1 MGFKKY
7 IVFSVLFIG
16 VIYGYTF
23 SLELGDYKVTILDIS
38 LLLPV
43 AVWIILPLAILFI
56 ATVGHILFYGLI
68 NAFKQRAINKDK
80 ETMITLIKSNL
91 LEKNPPKRFKTKAF
105 KELSAVISQFKLNVK
120 ESTFSS
126 SDAELNN
133 LIANIQDI
141 KAGKFVTDKSIK
153 LNEISDLANQN
164 LLNKVNEQP
173 DFAVDVLK
181 KVENYAPN
189 VVRQSFINVINEKTM
204 TTIKKLYKN
213 VKLDKELARM
223 LFEKDAANN
232 EFGFSS
238 EEISKIVKDL
248 DYTTEDY
255 LALAR
260 NYESILQPDQIIAL
274 FEKLSSEIDASTP
287 AYLHVLF
294 EYEMIDKV
302 REIVDTTPEGE
313 YTSFKALLDLKDA
326 GKHYDLESI
335 SYK

>member
-16 VIYGYTF
+16 IIYGYAF

-43 AVWIILPLAILFI
+43 AVWIILPLVVLFI
-56 ATVGHILFYGLI
+56 ATIGHILFYGLI
-68 NAFKQRAINKDK
+68 NIFRQRAINKDK

-105 KELSAVISQFKLNVK
+105 KELSSIISQLKLTVND
-120 ESTFSS
+120 STFSS

-133 LIANIQDI
+133 LIAAIQDI
-141 KAGKFVTDKSIK
+141 KAGKHVVDKSLK
-153 LNEISDLANQN
+153 ISEMSELANQN
-164 LLNKVNEQP
+164 LLNKVNDQI
-173 DFAVDVLK
+173 DFSVEVLK

-189 VVRQSFINVINEKTM
+189 IVRQAFINVLNEKSM

-213 VKLDKELARM
+213 IKLDKDLAKR

-232 EFGFSS
+232 DFGFTS

-255 LALAR
+255 IALAK
-260 NYESILQPDQIIAL
+260 NYESILQPDQIIEL
-274 FEKLSSEIDASTP
+274 FEKLSTEIDESTP

-313 YTSFKALLDLKDA
+313 FTSFKALLDLKDA

>member
-7 IVFSVLFIG
+7 IVFSALFIG

-23 SLELGDYKVTILDIS
+23 SLELGDFKVTLFDIS
-38 LLLPV
+38 LLLPI
-43 AVWIILPLAILFI
+43 AVWIIAPLVVLFI

-68 NAFKQRAINKDK
+68 NAFKQRAIDKDK

-105 KELSAVISQFKLNVK
+105 KELSAIISQLKLNVK
-120 ESTFSS
+120 DSNFTS
-126 SDAELNN
+126 SDSELNF

-141 KAGKFVTDKSIK
+141 KAGKFVSDKSLK
-153 LNEISDLANQN
+153 LNERSELSNQN
-164 LLNKVNEQP
+164 LINKVNEQI
-173 DFAVDVLK
+173 DFSVEVLK
-181 KVENYAPN
+181 KSENYPQN
-189 VVRQSFINVINEKTM
+189 IVRQSFINVINEKSM
-204 TTIKKLYKN
+204 TTVKKLYKN
-213 VKLDKELARM
+213 IKLDKDLARR

-232 EFGFSS
+232 EFGFTS

-248 DYTTEDY
+248 EYTTEDY

-274 FEKLSSEIDASTP
+274 FEKLSEEIDASTP

>member
-7 IVFSVLFIG
+7 IVFSVLFTG
-16 VIYGYTF
+16 LIYGYTF
-23 SLELGDYKVTILDIS
+23 SLELGDFKITILGIS
-38 LLLPV
+38 LLLPI
-43 AVWIILPLAILFI
+43 AVWIILPLVFLFI
-56 ATVGHILFYGLI
+56 ATIGHILFYGLI
-68 NAFKQRAINKDK
+68 NVFKQRAINKDK
-80 ETMITLIKSNL
+80 ETIITLVKSNL

-105 KELSAVISQFKLNVK
+105 KELSTILSQLKLNVK
-120 ESTFSS
+120 DNTFTS

-141 KAGKFVTDKSIK
+141 NAGKYVSNKSLK
-153 LNEISDLANQN
+153 LNEMSNLANQN
-164 LLNKVNEQP
+164 LINKVNEQA
-173 DFAVDVLK
+173 DFAVDVVK
-181 KVENYAPN
+181 KAENYAPN
-189 VVRQSFINVINEKTM
+189 IVRQSFINIINEKSM

-213 VKLDKELARM
+213 IKLDKDLARR

-232 EFGFSS
+232 VFGFSP

-248 DYTTEDY
+248 EYTTEDY

-302 REIVDTTPEGE
+302 REIVDTAQEGE
-313 YTSFKALLDLKDA
+313 YSSFKALLDLKDA

>member
-7 IVFSVLFIG
+7 IVFSALFIA

-38 LLLPV
+38 LVLPIT
-43 AVWIILPLAILFI
+43 VWIILPLFVLFL
-56 ATVGHILFYGLI
+56 ATVAHILFYGLI
-68 NAFKQRAINKDK
+68 NAFKQRAINKDI

-105 KELSAVISQFKLNVK
+105 KELSAVFSQLKLNVK
-120 ESTFSS
+120 DSTFSS

-133 LIANIQDI
+133 LIASIQDI
-141 KAGKFVTDKSIK
+141 KAGKYVTSKSLK
-153 LNEISDLANQN
+153 LNEMSGLANQN
-164 LLNKVNEQP
+164 LINKVNEQV
-173 DFAVDVLK
+173 DFSVEVLK
-181 KVENYAPN
+181 KVENFAPN
-189 VVRQSFINVINEKTM
+189 VVRQSFINVIDSKSM

-213 VKLDKELARM
+213 VKLDKELARR

-248 DYTTEDY
+248 EYTTEDY

-274 FEKLSSEIDASTP
+274 FEKLSEEIDESTP

>member
-7 IVFSVLFIG
+7 IVFSVLFIAA
-16 VIYGYTF
+16 IYGYTF
-23 SLELGDYKVTILDIS
+23 SLELGDYRVTILDIS
-38 LLLPV
+38 LTLPV
-43 AVWIILPLAILFI
+43 AAWIILPLVLLFL
-56 ATVGHILFYGLI
+56 ATIGHILFYGLI
-68 NAFKQRAINKDK
+68 NVFRQRSINKDQ

-91 LEKNPPKRFKTKAF
+91 LEKKNTKRFKTKGF
-105 KELSAVISQFKLNVK
+105 KDLSAVLSQFNFSIKDT
-120 ESTFSS
+120 SFSS
-126 SDAELNN
+126 KDEELNK
-133 LIANIQDI
+133 LVANIQDI
-141 KAGKFVTDKSIK
+141 KSGTYVTDKSLK
-153 LNEISDLANQN
+153 LNEVSSLANIN
-164 LLNKVNEQP
+164 MLNKVNEQT
-173 DFAVDVLK
+173 DFAVEVLK
-181 KVENYAPN
+181 KPENFSAN
-189 VVRQSFINVINEKTM
+189 VIRQSFINVLNDKTM

-232 EFGFSS
+232 EFGFTSD
-238 EEISKIVKDL
+238 EISKIVKDL
-248 DYTTEDY
+248 EYTTEDY

-260 NYESILQPDQIIAL
+260 NYESILQPDQIIVL
-274 FEKLSSEIDASTP
+274 FEKLSSEIDESTP

-313 YTSFKALLDLKDA
+313 YSAFKALLDLKDS

>member
-16 VIYGYTF
+16 IIYGYAF
-23 SLELGDYKVTILDIS
+23 SLELGDYKVTILEIS
-38 LLLPV
+38 VLLPV
-43 AVWIILPLAILFI
+43 AVWIILPLVILFI
-56 ATVGHILFYGLI
+56 ATIGHILFYGLI
-68 NAFKQRAINKDK
+68 NIFRQRAINKDK

-105 KELSAVISQFKLNVK
+105 KELSSIISQLKLTVND
-120 ESTFSS
+120 STFSS

-133 LIANIQDI
+133 LIAAIQDI
-141 KAGKFVTDKSIK
+141 KAGKHVVDKSLK
-153 LNEISDLANQN
+153 ISEMSELANQN
-164 LLNKVNEQP
+164 LLNKVNDQI
-173 DFAVDVLK
+173 DFSVEVLK

-189 VVRQSFINVINEKTM
+189 IVRQAFINVLNEKSM

-213 VKLDKELARM
+213 IKLDKDLAKR

-232 EFGFSS
+232 DFGFTS

-255 LALAR
+255 IALAK
-260 NYESILQPDQIIAL
+260 NYEAILQPDQIIEL
-274 FEKLSSEIDASTP
+274 FEKLSTEIDASTP

-313 YTSFKALLDLKDA
+313 YSSFKALLDLKDA

>member
-16 VIYGYTF
+16 LIYGYTF

-43 AVWIILPLAILFI
+43 AVWIIVPIVVLFI
-56 ATVGHILFYGLI
+56 ATIGHILFYGLI
-68 NAFKQRAINKDK
+68 NVFKQRAINKDK
-80 ETMITLIKSNL
+80 ESMMTLIKANL
-91 LEKNPPKRFKTKAF
+91 LEKTPPKRFKTKAF

-141 KAGKFVTDKSIK
+141 KAGKFVIDKSLK
-153 LNEISDLANQN
+153 LNEMSELSNQN
-164 LLNKVNEQP
+164 LINKVNEQP

-189 VVRQSFINVINEKTM
+189 IVRQSFINVINEKSM

-213 VKLDKELARM
+213 VKLDKELARR

-238 EEISKIVKDL
+238 EELSKIVKDL
-248 DYTTEDY
+248 EYTTEDY

-274 FEKLSSEIDASTP
+274 FEKLSSEIDESTP

-302 REIVDTTPEGE
+302 REIVDATPEGE
-313 YTSFKALLDLKDA
+313 YSSFKALLDLKDA

>member
-16 VIYGYTF
+16 AIYGYTF
-23 SLELGDYKVTILDIS
+23 SLELGDFKVTILDIS
-38 LLLPV
+38 LLLPI
-43 AVWIILPLAILFI
+43 AVWIIVPLVVLFI
-56 ATVGHILFYGLI
+56 ATIGHILFYGLI
-68 NAFKQRAINKDK
+68 NVFKQRAINKDK

-105 KELSAVISQFKLNVK
+105 KELSAVVSQLKLNVK
-120 ESTFSS
+120 DSTFSS
-126 SDAELNN
+126 SDSELNS
-133 LIANIQDI
+133 LIASIQDI
-141 KAGKFVTDKSIK
+141 KAGKYIADKSLK
-153 LNEISDLANQN
+153 LSEISELANQN
-164 LLNKVNEQP
+164 LINKVNEQP
-173 DFAVDVLK
+173 DFSVEVLK

-189 VVRQSFINVINEKTM
+189 VVRQSFINVINEKSM

-213 VKLDKELARM
+213 VKLDKELARR

-248 DYTTEDY
+248 EYTTEDY

-274 FEKLSSEIDASTP
+274 FEKLSEEIDASTP

-302 REIVDTTPEGE
+302 REIVDVTPEGE
-313 YTSFKALLDLKDA
+313 YSSFKALLDLKDA

>member
-16 VIYGYTF
+16 IIYGYAF

-38 LLLPV
+38 VLLPV
-43 AVWIILPLAILFI
+43 AVWIILPLVILFI
-56 ATVGHILFYGLI
+56 ATIGHILFYGLI
-68 NAFKQRAINKDK
+68 NIFRQRAINKDK

-105 KELSAVISQFKLNVK
+105 KELSSIISQLKLTVND
-120 ESTFSS
+120 STFSS

-133 LIANIQDI
+133 LIAAIQDI
-141 KAGKFVTDKSIK
+141 KAGKHVVDKSLK
-153 LNEISDLANQN
+153 ISEMSELANQN
-164 LLNKVNEQP
+164 LLNKVNDQI
-173 DFAVDVLK
+173 DFSVEVLK

-189 VVRQSFINVINEKTM
+189 IVRQAFINVLNEKSM

-213 VKLDKELARM
+213 IKLDKDLAKR

-232 EFGFSS
+232 DFGFTS

-255 LALAR
+255 IALAK
-260 NYESILQPDQIIAL
+260 NYEAILQPDQIIEL
-274 FEKLSSEIDASTP
+274 FEKLSTEIDASTP

-313 YTSFKALLDLKDA
+313 YSSFKALLDLKDA